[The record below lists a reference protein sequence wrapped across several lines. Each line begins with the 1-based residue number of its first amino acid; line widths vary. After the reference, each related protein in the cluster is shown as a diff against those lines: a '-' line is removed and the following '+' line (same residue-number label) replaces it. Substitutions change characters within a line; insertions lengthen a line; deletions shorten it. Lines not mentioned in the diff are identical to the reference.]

1 MSITTARLLK
11 IIPCQCH
18 LGEGVLWHDGQQA
31 IYWLDI
37 EACDLYRYYVSSE
50 VLEKFTLLMRILAIE
65 KVEARLIPELYCYIA
80 FFLAVFP
87 VFALYYTSI

>member
-1 MSITTARLLK
+1 MRWEVNDFYFFKFSAEEDKLLVN
-11 IIPCQCH
+11 
-18 LGEGVLWHDGQQA
+18 LV
-31 IYWLDI
+31 
-37 EACDLYRYYVSSE
+37 VSVMLPNPILLSL
-50 VLEKFTLLMRILAIE
+50 LEKFTLLMRILAIE